1 MNPHEFEDE
10 PLGKAYD
17 WRLIRR
23 FLAYLRPYR
32 GWVMLAFVLIVLAAA
47 IEVAVPLLLQR
58 SLDDLVSQARTQPP
72 WVWGALFLGTIFLRG
87 ILHLSYA
94 WLTNATGQRVL
105 LDLRVSLFRH
115 MLRQPVT
122 FFDRNPTGRLLVRVT
137 NDIENLN
144 ELFASGIVELFADL
158 LMLVGVVAV
167 MVWINPVLTLIAL
180 SVAPLVAGV
189 LILFRVFA
197 RRKYREIRRKIARMN
212 AYLAECIQ
220 GMRVVKAFSRQGYCR
235 DRFGAMNDD
244 LCRETIGNVLLHSF
258 IMPAMELLGAIL
270 TALILWHGGAM
281 IFEGTMT
288 FGAFLAFW
296 YCARRLVEPLR
307 DLSEK
312 YTILQA
318 AMASSERVFKI
329 LDAEPESRA
338 IAAGPR
344 TRTPGAVEFDQVTF
358 SYDGKT
364 PVLQDISFSIRPGG
378 HVALVGATGSGKTTL
393 VNLLLGFYPVSRG
406 SIRVDGRDVRDYDP
420 VELRRRFGMVG
431 QDLFLFSG
439 TIEDNIRLGDSQ
451 VPYEQMLAAARAVGL
466 HRFVERFP
474 RGFATD
480 VRERGLALSA
490 GERQL
495 ISLARAFC
503 VDSSVVILDEAT
515 SYVDMD
521 TDAVVQQAIER
532 VLRNR
537 TAVVVAH
544 RLATIRTLDR
554 ILVLHRG
561 RIVEE
566 GSHLSLRGR
575 GGIYSRLCRIQFEAA
590 LRT

>member
-1 MNPHEFEDE
+1 VSPHEFEDD

-23 FLAYLRPYR
+23 FLGYLRPYLP
-32 GWVMLAFVLIVLAAA
+32 WVALTFGLIVAAA
-47 IEVAVPLLLQR
+47 GLEVAVPILLQR
-58 SLDDLVSQARTQPP
+58 SLDDMVAEAPARPL
-72 WVWGALFLGTIFLRG
+72 WFWGALFLGAIFVRG
-87 ILHLSYA
+87 LLHVSYS
-94 WLTNATGQRVL
+94 WLTNSTGQRVL
-105 LDLRVSLFRH
+105 RDLRVSLFRH
-115 MLRQPVT
+115 ILRQPVP

-158 LMLVGVVAV
+158 LMLTGVLAV
-167 MVWINPVLTLIAL
+167 MFWISPSLTLIAL
-180 SVAPLVAGV
+180 TVAPLIGGV

-220 GMRVVKAFSRQGYCR
+220 GMRVVKAFARQRYCR

-258 IMPAMELLGAIL
+258 IMPAMELLGAVI
-270 TALILWHGGAM
+270 TALILWHGGAR

-296 YCARRLVEPLR
+296 YCARRVIEPLR

-312 YTILQA
+312 YNILQS

-338 IAAGPR
+338 VAAGPR
-344 TRTPGAVEFDQVTF
+344 VRTPGAVEFDKVSF
-358 SYDGKT
+358 SYDGRT
-364 PVLQDISFSIRPGG
+364 PVLQEISFSIPPGG

-393 VNLLLGFYPVSRG
+393 VHLLLGFYPVTRG

-420 VELRRRFGMVG
+420 VDLRRRFGMVG

-439 TIEDNIRLGDSQ
+439 SIEENIRLGDRQ
-451 VPYEQMLAAARAVGL
+451 VPYEQVLASARAVGL
-466 HRFVERFP
+466 HRIVERFP

-480 VRERGLALSA
+480 VRERGLSLSA

-503 VDSSVVILDEAT
+503 VDSSIVILDEAT
-515 SYVDMD
+515 SYVDMH
-521 TDAVVQQAIER
+521 TDAVVQQAAER
-532 VLRNR
+532 VLRSR
-537 TAVVVAH
+537 TAFVVAH
-544 RLATIRTLDR
+544 RLATIRTLER

-561 RIVEE
+561 RIVEDGTHPE
-566 GSHLSLRGR
+566 LRAR
-575 GGIYSRLCRIQFEAA
+575 GGIYSRLCRIQFESAV
-590 LRT
+590 RT